1 LLVNFVV
8 GPFLARVLRDRATL
22 SEVVHDELF
31 KLAPATVAM
40 VLTGTVA
47 AVLYATIGV
56 LALSL
61 FALIVMVPQML
72 LPVLL
77 RPRPVHDLDQAE
89 AVALYAQAIGR
100 QLRLPRDDR
109 LVLRD
114 AAHYMRERQL
124 RPRDGNLSNY
134 SEKHRAALVEA
145 VLFCREH
152 WDGTDGVPGA
162 VGGEM
167 IPLLSRVLAVA
178 NAWAGLT
185 AKGSP
190 QLNHSQ
196 ALNQLEA
203 RAGLHF
209 DPRIVSAAER
219 VIASESFAIGSGV
232 AYQPTAHKAPA
243 TRRVLELGARLVGAG
258 A

>member
-1 LLVNFVV
+1 MVV
-8 GPFLARVLRDRATL
+8 AGTLAAFLYSST
-22 SEVVHDELF
+22 
-31 KLAPATVAM
+31 
-40 VLTGTVA
+40 
-47 AVLYATIGV
+47 GV
-56 LALSL
+56 LALGL
-61 FALIVMVPQML
+61 FALVVMVPQLL
-72 LPVLL
+72 LPLL
-77 RPRPVHDLDQAE
+77 LQPRPVHDLEHVD
-89 AVALYAQAIGR
+89 AVALYAQAIAR
-100 QLRLPRDDR
+100 QLGLKREDR
-109 LVLRD
+109 LVLKD

-124 RPRDGNLSNY
+124 RPREGDLSNY

-145 VLFCREH
+145 VLFYREH
-152 WDGTDGVPGA
+152 WDGADGVPGS

-185 AKGSP
+185 AKHSP
-190 QLNHSQ
+190 RLDHRQ

-209 DPRIVSAAER
+209 DPRVVTAAEA
-219 VIASESFAIGSGV
+219 VIASESFAIGGGV

-243 TRRVLELGARLVGAG
+243 TRRALALGARLVGTA